1 MASRN
6 FRSLPIGW
14 RTVICWQSTPASGL
28 GRLERTPSSS
38 APRVPFSNSIKKSR
52 GFLTAPR
59 SPAAWGMS
67 GLIAGLGSTLD
78 SYMQGDS
85 VGAWAS
91 GIGTVAGAIPKWS
104 PWGTAVSLGIGLGQN
119 FGAPL
124 LLSTQ
129 WGNDLV
135 NNLSDWGL
143 NSYNSF
149 TNSGDA

>member
-1 MASRN
+1 
-6 FRSLPIGW
+6 
-14 RTVICWQSTPASGL
+14 
-28 GRLERTPSSS
+28 
-38 APRVPFSNSIKKSR
+38 
-52 GFLTAPR
+52 
-59 SPAAWGMS
+59 MS

-149 TNSGDA
+149 TNSGDASMQSGTDWSDPGTSSFYTDPTGSAFDYEW